1 MKKYLITESR
11 SVIQKWYY
19 EVEAESEIEALDKI
33 LNAEVEAT
41 KSEIDYPN
49 QFDDE
54 SYFDIEEEK

>member
-33 LNAEVEAT
+33 LNAEVEAI
-41 KSEIDYPN
+41 KSEID